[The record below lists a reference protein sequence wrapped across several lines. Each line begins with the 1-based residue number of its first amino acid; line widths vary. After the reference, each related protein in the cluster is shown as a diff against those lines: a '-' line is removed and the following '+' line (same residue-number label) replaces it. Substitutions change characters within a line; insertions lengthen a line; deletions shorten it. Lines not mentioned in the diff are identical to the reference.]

1 MRRSFAELGPAY
13 VKFGQLIA
21 SSPGMFPEDLSA
33 EFRSLLDQVPP
44 ADPQTIRS
52 MVTNELGASPENVFG
67 SFDEV
72 PFASPGM
79 FPEDL
84 SAEFRSLLDQVPPAD
99 PQTIRSMLSN
109 ELGASPENVF
119 GSFDEVPFAS
129 ASIAQVHRAT
139 LKDGT
144 AVVVKIQRPAIR
156 TRLAADLQILKQIA
170 RGLELTE
177 MGRMSNIYE
186 VMRDFESNLAEEL
199 DFSLEARAMRDWT
212 AGLAGSRYA
221 SKVRVPE
228 IYSDLCTNKVLTMEY
243 VEGIRIDDA
252 DAIRAAGFDG
262 PEVVKTL
269 MLTLFDSAFTA
280 GTFHGDLHA
289 GNLMVDPHG
298 RIVFLDFGIVGR
310 LDQRTRKTLRE
321 LIGALILEP
330 DDEAAARTLI
340 KLGAI
345 DAHADPARVAESLR
359 KVTRPMG
366 TSLGKISYGTIG
378 RQLTALGREHD
389 ANLAEELDFSLEAR
403 AMRDWTAGLAGSRY
417 ASKVRVP
424 EIYSDLCTN
433 KVLTMEYVEGI
444 RIDDADAIRA
454 AGFDGP
460 EVVKTLM
467 LTLFDSAFTAGTF
480 HGDLH
485 AGNLMV
491 DPHGRIV
498 FLDFGIV
505 GRLDQ
510 RTRKTLRELIG
521 ALILEPDDEAAART
535 LIELG
540 AIDAHA
546 DPARVAESLRKVTR
560 PMGTSLG
567 KISYGTIGRQLTAL
581 GREHDAI
588 LPKEFILVGK
598 QLLYVERYT
607 KLLAPDWQPVG
618 DPEILTYF
626 GTLIAEYQ
634 QAREEIKHSKDDTDG
649 LGE

>member
-1 MRRSFAELGPAY
+1 MSDTSDESRRPRKLDPVSAEVQFDRLAATAGQLLKAGSRILSQRPTERDLRQVVAKEMRRSFAELGPAY

-52 MVTNELGASPENVFG
+52 MLT
-67 SFDEV
+67 
-72 PFASPGM
+72 
-79 FPEDL
+79 
-84 SAEFRSLLDQVPPAD
+84 
-99 PQTIRSMLSN
+99 N

-129 ASIAQVHRAT
+129 ASIAQVHRAA

-228 IYSDLCTNKVLTMEY
+228 IYSDLCTDKVLTMEY

-389 ANLAEELDFSLEAR
+389 A
-403 AMRDWTAGLAGSRY
+403 
-417 ASKVRVP
+417 
-424 EIYSDLCTN
+424 
-433 KVLTMEYVEGI
+433 
-444 RIDDADAIRA
+444 
-454 AGFDGP
+454 
-460 EVVKTLM
+460 
-467 LTLFDSAFTAGTF
+467 
-480 HGDLH
+480 
-485 AGNLMV
+485 
-491 DPHGRIV
+491 
-498 FLDFGIV
+498 
-505 GRLDQ
+505 
-510 RTRKTLRELIG
+510 
-521 ALILEPDDEAAART
+521 
-535 LIELG
+535 
-540 AIDAHA
+540 
-546 DPARVAESLRKVTR
+546 
-560 PMGTSLG
+560 
-567 KISYGTIGRQLTAL
+567 
-581 GREHDAI
+581 I

-618 DPEILTYF
+618 DPEILTYL

-634 QAREEIKHSKDDTDG
+634 QAREEIKHSKNDTDG